1 MIKNEI
7 MKNKI
12 LGNLLLVIQQ
22 SINGD
27 RSLLIEYQ
35 KREKN
40 EVYDFLSN
48 NESIDKN
55 ILLYSKRLFI
65 EDDISK
71 EEIMDINEYIHL
83 FLKKEMLDSFEFSLV
98 TLLFCAI
105 MKKYGYNYKLESY
118 YETILGIKEG
128 INKNYINIIEN
139 EKEETIN
146 EIIVYYFICIKN
158 NMLSNKVNI
167 NKILNSLIKLGSKI
181 FYNIYYEDLK
191 ILNINVRKKIN
202 KLIKKKPF
210 LLEKYIKNSINLLN
224 PECLNFIDI
233 CIEKNTNYPNSKDLK
248 RQLLGMVDKYRK
260 DSSFPFKT
268 GLCVEVNETIHND
281 EELFFNTEAD
291 FIKYIYRIMGYRVN
305 EPEINSDQILDINKK
320 INYYNKE
327 NEKDKNQTTMKN
339 VLTLE
344 YLNSIKG
351 IENYFLCEEIKK
363 EHLKED
369 KIMIFRTLLKNIL
382 KGNHLYDLIKDDE
395 EIIIDFIEHG
405 YRGNWYI
412 FCGISTIFEKII
424 RKIILKETK
433 DKKTTKGFKSNKG
446 MYQDIALSSL
456 LRENA
461 ASISNSLSEG
471 CIQELNVLFG
481 ENLLNLRNRYCHGL
495 IENSEEDNKK
505 IMYLYPFTLRFF
517 LTTAYLK

>member
-139 EKEETIN
+139 EKEEAIN

-233 CIEKNTNYPNSKDLK
+233 CIEKT
-248 RQLLGMVDKYRK
+248 
-260 DSSFPFKT
+260 
-268 GLCVEVNETIHND
+268 
-281 EELFFNTEAD
+281 
-291 FIKYIYRIMGYRVN
+291 
-305 EPEINSDQILDINKK
+305 QIIPIVK
-320 INYYNKE
+320 I
-327 NEKDKNQTTMKN
+327 
-339 VLTLE
+339 
-344 YLNSIKG
+344 
-351 IENYFLCEEIKK
+351 
-363 EHLKED
+363 
-369 KIMIFRTLLKNIL
+369 
-382 KGNHLYDLIKDDE
+382 
-395 EIIIDFIEHG
+395 
-405 YRGNWYI
+405 
-412 FCGISTIFEKII
+412 
-424 RKIILKETK
+424 
-433 DKKTTKGFKSNKG
+433 
-446 MYQDIALSSL
+446 
-456 LRENA
+456 
-461 ASISNSLSEG
+461 
-471 CIQELNVLFG
+471 
-481 ENLLNLRNRYCHGL
+481 
-495 IENSEEDNKK
+495 
-505 IMYLYPFTLRFF
+505 
-517 LTTAYLK
+517 

>member
-1 MIKNEI
+1 MY
-7 MKNKI
+7 
-12 LGNLLLVIQQ
+12 
-22 SINGD
+22 
-27 RSLLIEYQ
+27 R
-35 KREKN
+35 
-40 EVYDFLSN
+40 
-48 NESIDKN
+48 
-55 ILLYSKRLFI
+55 
-65 EDDISK
+65 
-71 EEIMDINEYIHL
+71 
-83 FLKKEMLDSFEFSLV
+83 
-98 TLLFCAI
+98 
-105 MKKYGYNYKLESY
+105 
-118 YETILGIKEG
+118 
-128 INKNYINIIEN
+128 
-139 EKEETIN
+139 
-146 EIIVYYFICIKN
+146 
-158 NMLSNKVNI
+158 
-167 NKILNSLIKLGSKI
+167 
-181 FYNIYYEDLK
+181 
-191 ILNINVRKKIN
+191 
-202 KLIKKKPF
+202 
-210 LLEKYIKNSINLLN
+210 
-224 PECLNFIDI
+224 
-233 CIEKNTNYPNSKDLK
+233 KNTNYPNSKDLK